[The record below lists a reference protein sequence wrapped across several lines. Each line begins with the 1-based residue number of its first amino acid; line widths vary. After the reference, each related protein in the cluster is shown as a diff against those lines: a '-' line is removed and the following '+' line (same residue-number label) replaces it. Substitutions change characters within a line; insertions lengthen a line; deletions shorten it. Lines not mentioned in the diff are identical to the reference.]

1 MYNLV
6 NLKDRRI
13 LITGAASG
21 IGRQIAVTASRLG
34 GKIVILDINSEGM
47 EETISMLEGED
58 HGYFPLDLSDLNN
71 IEKNLAII
79 SENYAPF
86 DGFVHS
92 AGISITRPLTMT
104 TPEIIKKSMDINFGS
119 FVEITRFIV
128 KGKFYKHGMSIVA
141 ISSISS
147 VQGNQSKTVYC
158 ASKAALDGAMRCMAK
173 ELAPRHIRVNSIMPG
188 LTRTPI
194 FEAFLRNSGDSE
206 DAKSIVS
213 RQYLGLGEPLDIANM
228 AAYLLSDA
236 ARFITGSAIPV
247 DGGRLSS

>member
-6 NLKDRRI
+6 DLTNKRI

-34 GKIVILDINSEGM
+34 GKVVILDVNAEGM
-47 EETISMLEGED
+47 EETVSMLEGEG
-58 HGYFPLDLSDLNN
+58 HCFFPLDLSDVSE
-71 IEKNLAII
+71 IEKKLKMI
-79 SENYAPF
+79 SESTAPF
-86 DGFVHS
+86 GGFVHS
-92 AGISITRPLTMT
+92 AGISVTRPLTMI
-104 TPEIIKKSMDINFGS
+104 TPEIMKKSMDINFGS
-119 FVEITRFIV
+119 FVEISRCIV
-128 KGKFYKHGMSIVA
+128 KKKYYEPGMSIVA

-147 VQGNQSKTVYC
+147 VQGNQSKTAYC

-173 ELAPRHIRVNSIMPG
+173 ELAPRNIRVNSIMPG

-194 FEAFLRNSGDSE
+194 FEAFLNNSGDSD

-213 RQYLGLGEPLDIANM
+213 RQYLGLGEPTDIANM

-236 ARFITGSAIPV
+236 AKFITGTAVPV